1 MPMPSE
7 VILRDC
13 VAQLRRR
20 VRLLVTARW
29 VFTALVAAS
38 LLCSVLVVLDRLQ
51 WISAPPEYVA
61 ALLAAG
67 ALIGVVLGLL
77 QPVSMMDAARLAD
90 RRLGLKERLSSGLD
104 FVQRGAD
111 DPMTAAQ
118 IEDAVGH
125 ARGLRPREV
134 FEFRLPREAKFFAG
148 SLALLLGLVFL
159 PELAVFQSP
168 KVNAEKTAI
177 KKEGERI
184 EKLAKEYRKREIHK
198 NSEITKRIAA
208 NMQALG
214 KEMRRGRVGKKESM
228 LRMSRLTKEMRD
240 AQRQVAMA
248 GMPRSLD
255 QAAQDLKKASEAAER
270 RGANPLSAKM
280 MSDMARALENKDYE
294 GAAQTLQQ
302 LAEKLQSGQMKPDE
316 AKAAAEAL
324 AKMAEAMKDTP
335 LDTASKQLE
344 EAAKRLAE
352 ASKMTSPQMQEAMRQ
367 AMNQAGQSCAQ
378 AGGT

>member
-67 ALIGVVLGLL
+67 ALIGVVLGLM

-134 FEFRLPREAKFFAG
+134 FEFRLPLEAKFFAG

-168 KVNAEKTAI
+168 KVKAEKTAI